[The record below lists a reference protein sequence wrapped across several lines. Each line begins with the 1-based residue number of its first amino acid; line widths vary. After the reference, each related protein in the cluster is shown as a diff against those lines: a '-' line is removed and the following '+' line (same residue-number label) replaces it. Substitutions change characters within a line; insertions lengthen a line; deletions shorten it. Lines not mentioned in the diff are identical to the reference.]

1 VTLTADPE
9 PLFVLHEYFAKLRLF
24 DLRLDHDGVLK
35 NWAVPK
41 DLPEKSMLEKNTI
54 VFFDSGGAREGA
66 LFHENVF
73 SRAK

>member
-1 VTLTADPE
+1 MTADPE
-9 PLFVLHEYFAKLRLF
+9 PRFVLHEHFAKHHHF
-24 DLRLDHDGVLK
+24 DLRLEHDGVLK
-35 NWAVPK
+35 SWAVPK
-41 DLPEKSMLEKNTI
+41 GLPEKSRLEKNTI